1 MTYYNKRTIFGN
13 RYCQHHLNEFRN
25 DIIEYFNNVQYDRY
39 ERGNIEN
46 ESAIQV
52 RSIINQKV
60 PLAHKLISATGID
73 TKILYSPPPMIGGYR
88 QNIDVLANIFN
99 LRTYSISPV
108 TVLDL
113 VDRAIGVYVHD
124 ETSSLIRTLN
134 PLFWLGELLD
144 FIISLPFRLLRRA
157 GIPTQKIEESYFV
170 KIAKVML
177 YIVSLLAGLEQLGW
191 IKVISSFLT
200 SLELF

>member
-13 RYCQHHLNEFRN
+13 RYCQNHLSEFRN

-39 ERGNIEN
+39 ERENIEN
-46 ESAIQV
+46 ESAIQA

-60 PLAHKLISATGID
+60 PLAHKLISGTGID
-73 TKILYSPPPMIGGYR
+73 TRILYSPPPMIGGYR
-88 QNIDVLANIFN
+88 QNVDVLANIFN
-99 LRTYSISPV
+99 LRTYSISPI

-124 ETSSLIRTLN
+124 QNSALIRTFN
-134 PLFWLGELLD
+134 PLFWIGELLD
-144 FIISLPFRLLRRA
+144 FIISLPFKLLRRA

-177 YIVSLLAGLEQLGW
+177 YVVSLLAGLEELGW
-191 IKVISSFLT
+191 IKIISSYFA
-200 SLELF
+200 SLG